1 MIHTNDDIADLIQ
14 DTIQLMQKI
23 DTVVNT
29 ESDHDCTYRTIFR
42 THRLMVTSFLEKL
55 NDLTNEKVSIEHIN
69 PRDLMQTLEELK
81 TQPASRSKK
90 PARKGLHKPI
100 PIGDMNE

>member
-23 DTVVNT
+23 NTFVDTEN
-29 ESDHDCTYRTIFR
+29 DHDCDYRNIYRT
-42 THRLMVTSFLEKL
+42 HKLMVTSFLQKL
-55 NDLTNEKVSIEHIN
+55 NELTNEKVSIEHIN

-81 TQPASRSKK
+81 HSLRVGL
-90 PARKGLHKPI
+90 KGLLVSVCI
-100 PIGDMNE
+100 NQYQWER

>member
-23 DTVVNT
+23 DTFVNT

-69 PRDLMQTLEELK
+69 PRDLMQALNQLK
-81 TQPASRSKK
+81 VQPMSRSKR
-90 PARKGLHKPI
+90 PARNGLHKPI
-100 PIGDMNE
+100 PMGEMNE